1 MRWLPHPWLSLLLA
15 ITWCALNRSFHP
27 AHLTLALGFAL
38 ILPWLLG
45 AHLPQGL
52 RVRSLGPLLKLAG
65 RFLLDLWRANWQVAR
80 LVLSGREPSSHWV
93 QVPLTLRDP
102 TGVLLLS
109 QLITLTPGTLSAALS
124 ADGRQLL
131 VHALDTADPESLAA
145 EIKHRYESLLLRACG
160 ASS

>member
-1 MRWLPHPWLSLLLA
+1 MCWLPHPGLSLLLA
-15 ITWCALNRSFHP
+15 IAWCALNRSLHP

-38 ILPWLLG
+38 ILPWLLR
-45 AHLPQGL
+45 AHLPQRPRMRTL
-52 RVRSLGPLLKLAG
+52 RPLLPLAG
-65 RFLLDLWRANWQVAR
+65 RFLIDLWQANWQVAR
-80 LVLSGREPSSHWV
+80 LVLSGREPRSHWV

-131 VHALDTADPESLAA
+131 VHALDTAHPEALAE
-145 EIKHRYESLLLRACG
+145 EIRQRYESLLLRVYG
-160 ASS
+160 ESP